1 MFEGHREKKAEQA
14 AEAEREAAA
23 AHVAEVRS
31 LIGALDG
38 SQPIVSQGLIVK
50 SGEMVLGEVRGA
62 GLVAERRG
70 PGHYAGAS
78 QGISIPVGRVGGRSV
93 RYRVGA
99 TRGHYVPGDPVPT
112 CVDHGV
118 VTITSQRLVFRGSVK
133 TTEIP
138 LGHLVGVSHDRG
150 TVTLN
155 VSGRESAIIFSLGA
169 HLDDWF
175 ATRMALA
182 LTVHDGD
189 VPGALQQLHQQLD
202 EMEGTGSPG

>member
-14 AEAEREAAA
+14 AAAEHEAAA
-23 AHVAEVRS
+23 AHLAELRS
-31 LIGALDG
+31 LIGAVDG
-38 SQPIVSQGLIVK
+38 SQPLTSDGLILK
-50 SGEMVLGEVRGA
+50 SGELVLGEVRGA
-62 GLVAERRG
+62 GLIAERRG
-70 PGHYAGAS
+70 PGHYSGAS
-78 QGISIPVGRVGGRSV
+78 QGISIPVGHVGGRSV

-112 CVDHGV
+112 CVDHGI
-118 VTITSQRLVFRGSVK
+118 VTITSQRLVFRGAAK
-133 TTEIP
+133 TTEIV

-175 ATRMALA
+175 ATRMSLALA
-182 LTVHDGD
+182 LHEG
-189 VPGALQQLHQQLD
+189 GAASALAQLHEQLE
-202 EMEGTGSPG
+202 EMEHASPSG